1 MVGLQKSAGEHWRG
15 SIRGDYRSRNL
26 NLNRMGFLGRANLQE
41 VWLWAQY
48 RTNEPW
54 WITRRMWHNI
64 NIGHGTNLDGVALN
78 RGGNYNNS
86 IELKNYW
93 YVGMGTWQDYDK
105 TYSDLETRGGPPAP
119 IPVGQN
125 IWFSVDT
132 DSRKPWMVGLYLAGG
147 DTWDGQYYSVRTYF
161 EFKPASNIQLSFAPR
176 LRTQWDVS
184 RWLMST
190 EDEEGERDQE
200 IFGEERSTQVD
211 MTVRGTVTFTRD
223 ISLQVYAQ
231 PFMASV
237 DYSNFKVLV
246 PPDDYEYVGTDVYDE
261 AVEQPDFNW
270 ASFNSNMVLRWE
282 YRPGSTLF
290 FVWAHTRDST
300 TDYGNF
306 AFDRDWDDLFASAAT
321 NTFLIKLNY
330 WLTL

>member
-1 MVGLQKSAGEHWRG
+1 MVGFQKSGGEHWRG

-26 NLNRMGFLGRANLQE
+26 NLNRVGFLGRPDLQNI
-41 VWLWAQY
+41 WLWAQY
-48 RTNEPW
+48 RTTKPW
-54 WITRRMWHNI
+54 WITRRMWHNL
-64 NIGHGTNLDGVALN
+64 NVGYGNNLDGVGLT
-78 RGGNYNNS
+78 RGGNYNNY

-93 YVGMGTWQDYDK
+93 YIGMGTWQDYAK
-105 TYSDLETRGGPPAP
+105 TYSDRETRGGPPAP
-119 IPVGQN
+119 IPIGQN
-125 IWFSVDT
+125 VWFSVDT
-132 DSRKPWMVGLYLAGG
+132 DSRKPWMVGLNVAGG

-176 LRTQWDVS
+176 FRTQWDVS
-184 RWLMST
+184 RWLGYT
-190 EDEEGERDQE
+190 EDEAEERDQE
-200 IFGEERSTQVD
+200 IFGEEKSTRLD

-223 ISLQVYAQ
+223 ISLQIYAQ

-237 DYSNFKVLV
+237 DYKNFKVLV
-246 PPDDYEYVGTDVYDE
+246 PPDDYEYIGTDIYDE

-290 FVWAHTRDST
+290 FVWAHTRDTT

-306 AFDRDWDDLFASAAT
+306 ALDRDWDNLFASAAT